1 VAKINAT
8 LLGGGLEGE
17 EIKIVKSP
25 PLSLCPTPR
34 GVAGIMVAG
43 TPAAGIPATFS
54 VRQGLLCVL
63 VSQAKR
69 VVKSSSVLQL
79 WVIES

>member
-1 VAKINAT
+1 MAKINAT

-17 EIKIVKSP
+17 EIKIMESP
-25 PLSLCPTPR
+25 PLSLCLTPR

-54 VRQGLLCVL
+54 WRHGLLCVS
-63 VSQAKR
+63 VTQAKPFCYP
-69 VVKSSSVLQL
+69 
-79 WVIES
+79 